1 MNIAVYLGSSLHCKE
16 EYRRLAY
23 ETGRSIALAG
33 HTIIYGG
40 ANVGTM
46 KDLADGAQSAG
57 GEVVGVFPG
66 YFKGTKEVQ
75 ESGIKVIRDGLS
87 ALHIVKDFAERKQM
101 MEELSDCCL
110 ILPGSFGTF
119 DELFTFACNST
130 IGIHSK
136 KAYVLNH
143 KGYYSPLRSLLANTA
158 EAGFMKPETY
168 DTVNFCDT
176 VEDFLEKISNL

>member
-1 MNIAVYLGSSLHCKE
+1 MKIAVYLGSSLHCKE
-16 EYRRLAY
+16 EYNRLAY
-23 ETGRSIALAG
+23 ETGQKLARAG

-57 GEVVGVFPG
+57 GDVIGVFPG

-75 ESGIKVIRDGLS
+75 DSGIKVIRDGLTE
-87 ALHIVKDFAERKQM
+87 LHIVKDFAERKQL

-119 DELFTFACNST
+119 DELFTFACNNT

-136 KAYVLNH
+136 KAYVLNY
-143 KGYYSPLRSLLANTA
+143 KGYYSPLRDLLKNTR
-158 EAGFMKPETY
+158 EGGFLKKETY
-168 DTVNFCDT
+168 ETVNFCDT
-176 VEDFLEKISNL
+176 VEDFLSLNL